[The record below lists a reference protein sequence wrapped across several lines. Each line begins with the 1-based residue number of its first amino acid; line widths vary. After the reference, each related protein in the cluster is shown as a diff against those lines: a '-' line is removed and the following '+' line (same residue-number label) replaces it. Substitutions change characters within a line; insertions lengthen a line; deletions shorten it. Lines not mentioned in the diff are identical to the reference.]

1 MILSYYEAMSR
12 LKINF
17 EKSEVFIMGLS
28 AEDQLLAANTLGCKI
43 GVFPMKYLGMPV
55 SYCKITKLK
64 IN

>member
-43 GVFPMKYLGMPV
+43 GVFPHEVFRNACEL
-55 SYCKITKLK
+55 LQ
-64 IN
+64 NH